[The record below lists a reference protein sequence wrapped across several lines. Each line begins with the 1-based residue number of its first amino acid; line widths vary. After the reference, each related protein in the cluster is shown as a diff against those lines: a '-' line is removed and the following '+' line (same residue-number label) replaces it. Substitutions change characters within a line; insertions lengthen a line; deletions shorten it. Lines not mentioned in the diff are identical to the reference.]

1 MTGNPWKMTAIGMAL
16 VVTTALVTGVV
27 VANRSK
33 PDERP
38 AAPQQA
44 DAAVPA
50 PAKPV
55 GTITPEPVARPAT
68 PSHATTP
75 APAVPNAAIVKACN
89 EQAASASGP
98 RDKTLDTV
106 KDGAVGALVGAAV
119 GAAGGA
125 IADGGKGAGKGA
137 AIGGLVGG
145 GAGAL
150 YGLNENR
157 KHDAAYRDAYAGCLR
172 ARGYRV

>member
-16 VVTTALVTGVV
+16 VATTALITGVV

-38 AAPQQA
+38 AKSIGAITSE
-44 DAAVPA
+44 PA
-50 PAKPV
+50 
-55 GTITPEPVARPAT
+55 ARPAT
-68 PSHATTP
+68 PAQATAP
-75 APAVPNAAIVKACN
+75 APAVPKAAIVKACN
-89 EQAASASGP
+89 EEAASASGP

-106 KDGAVGALVGAAV
+106 KDGAVGALLGAAA

-137 AIGGLVGG
+137 AIGGIVGVVGG
-145 GAGAL
+145 TL

-157 KHDAAYRDAYAGCLR
+157 AHDERYQKAYASCMR
-172 ARGYRV
+172 SHGYE

>member
-16 VVTTALVTGVV
+16 LVTTALVTGVV

-33 PDERP
+33 PDE
-38 AAPQQA
+38 
-44 DAAVPA
+44 
-50 PAKPV
+50 PAKSI
-55 GTITPEPVARPAT
+55 GAITTVPVAPPAT
-68 PSHATTP
+68 PAHATAP
-75 APAVPNAAIVKACN
+75 APAVPKAAVVKACN
-89 EQAASASGP
+89 EQAAAASGP
-98 RDKTLDTV
+98 RDKTVDTV
-106 KDGAVGALVGAAV
+106 KDGAVGALLGAAV

-157 KHDAAYRDAYAGCLR
+157 KHDAAYREAYSSCLR
-172 ARGYRV
+172 ARGYTG

>member
-38 AAPQQA
+38 AKSIGA
-44 DAAVPA
+44 
-50 PAKPV
+50 
-55 GTITPEPVARPAT
+55 ITPEPAARPAT
-68 PSHATTP
+68 PAHATAPP
-75 APAVPNAAIVKACN
+75 APAVPKAAVVKACN
-89 EQAASASGP
+89 EQAATASGP

-106 KDGAVGALVGAAV
+106 KDGAVGALLGAAV

-157 KHDAAYRDAYAGCLR
+157 KTDERARTAYAACMR
-172 ARGYRV
+172 AHGYGN